1 MRKASVLALTL
12 TLTLLSGCAMV
23 QQAAEE
29 SANTF
34 DLYFA
39 ADLDESLGGDAIA
52 AVPTVIEGSQ
62 NMAPLALAEAIVE
75 RLLEGPRDQRMAT
88 VIPKG
93 TTLLGIELDG
103 GHAYVD
109 LSGTYST
116 LSGIQL
122 TMADYCLT
130 LSLTQISGIDVVS
143 VTVRGRELAYRDS
156 QNFRDQDVLLTA
168 TDDLVG
174 TVDVT
179 LWFLDGDTGAL
190 SPEQRTLRLYEGDTQ
205 AEVLLSALLAGPQS
219 KGLTSALPAEFT
231 FLSVWTEE
239 NICYVNLPGALCDAA
254 YGTASRRAIR
264 ALVDSLCSLKTV
276 SGVQIRVDGES
287 RVRYGDVDIS
297 GILQPND

>member
-1 MRKASVLALTL
+1 MRKTSALALAL
-12 TLTLLSGCAMV
+12 MLILLSGCAMA

-39 ADLDESLGGDAIA
+39 ADLDESLGGDAVT
-52 AVPTVIEGSQ
+52 AVPTVIAGSQ
-62 NMAPLALAEAIVE
+62 DMEPLALAETIVE
-75 RLLEGPRDQRMAT
+75 RLLEGPQNQRIKT

-93 TTLLGIELDG
+93 TALLGITLDG

-109 LSGTYST
+109 LSSAYST

-130 LSLTQISGIDVVS
+130 LSLTQISGISVVS

-156 QNFRDQDVLLTA
+156 QNFKAQDVLLTA
-168 TDDLVG
+168 ADDLVG

-190 SPEQRTLRLYEGDTQ
+190 SPEQRTLKLYEGDTQ
-205 AEVLLSALLAGPQS
+205 AEVLLSALMSGPQS
-219 KGLTSALPAEFT
+219 KGLTPALPAEFS

-264 ALVDSLCSLKTV
+264 ALVDSLCSLETV
-276 SGVQIRVDGES
+276 DGVQIRVDGES
-287 RVRYGDVDIS
+287 RERYGDVDIS
-297 GILQPND
+297 GILQPNE

>member
-1 MRKASVLALTL
+1 MKKTSALAWAL
-12 TLTLLSGCAMV
+12 TLTLLSGCAMA

-34 DLYFA
+34 DLYFP
-39 ADLDESLGGDAIA
+39 ADLEESLGGDAIT

-62 NMAPLALAEAIVE
+62 EMEPLALAETIVE
-75 RLLEGPRDQRMAT
+75 RLLEGPQNQRIKT

-93 TTLLGIELDG
+93 TALLGITLDG

-109 LSGTYST
+109 LSGTYSN

-130 LSLTQISGIDVVS
+130 LSLTQISGISVVS

-156 QNFRDQDVLLTA
+156 QNFRAQDVLLTA
-168 TDDLVG
+168 ADDLVG

-179 LWFLDGDTGAL
+179 LWFLDGDTEAL

-205 AEVLLSALLAGPQS
+205 AEVLLSALMEGPRS
-219 KGLTSALPAEFT
+219 KGLTPALPAEFS

-264 ALVDSLCSLKTV
+264 ALVDSLCSLETV
-276 SGVQIRVDGES
+276 EGVQIRVDGES
-287 RVRYGDVDIS
+287 RERYGDVDIS

>member
-1 MRKASVLALTL
+1 MRKTSALALAL
-12 TLTLLSGCAMV
+12 TLTLLSGCAMA

-39 ADLDESLGGDAIA
+39 ANLDESLGGDAVT
-52 AVPTVIEGSQ
+52 AVPTVIAGSQ
-62 NMAPLALAEAIVE
+62 DMEPLALAETIVE
-75 RLLEGPRDQRMAT
+75 RLLEGPQNQRIKT

-93 TTLLGIELDG
+93 TALLGITLDG

-109 LSGTYST
+109 LSNAYST

-130 LSLTQISGIDVVS
+130 LSLTQISGISMVS
-143 VTVRGRELAYRDS
+143 VTVRGRELAYRDR
-156 QNFRDQDVLLTA
+156 QNFKAQDVLLTA
-168 TDDLVG
+168 ADDLVG

-205 AEVLLSALLAGPQS
+205 AEVLLNALMAGPQS
-219 KGLTSALPAEFT
+219 KGLTPALPAEFS

-239 NICYVNLPGALCDAA
+239 DICYVNLPGALCDAA

-264 ALVDSLCSLKTV
+264 ALVDSLCSLETV
-276 SGVQIRVDGES
+276 DGVQIRVDGES
-287 RVRYGDVDIS
+287 RERYGDVDIS
-297 GILQPND
+297 GILQPNE